1 MVDELLNFKWVVRN
15 VQTEH
20 DPFMFVLAPVLKGKL
35 LVETVRFVFDF
46 TAASFKGD
54 IISDKAPV
62 LAGSVRFVKGERV
75 EVVVGNFH
83 TVFEELLHI
92 MGLCVITAIPG

>member
-1 MVDELLNFKWVVRN
+1 
-15 VQTEH
+15 
-20 DPFMFVLAPVLKGKL
+20 MFVLAPILKGKL

-62 LAGSVRFVKGERV
+62 LASSVRFVKGERV

>member
-1 MVDELLNFKWVVRN
+1 
-15 VQTEH
+15 
-20 DPFMFVLAPVLKGKL
+20 MFVLAPVLKGKL